1 MEKRARMQ
9 NVLPVYAERGAA
21 RIVAEKKANARS
33 IPFIDGEFSQWY
45 RVGNLQRGGFWRP
58 YTLTAVVLECVLML
72 VSLLFI
78 AHTLFNTNVKANSD
92 WAATIVHVFDSHILY
107 PHAWFTWLLLPA
119 AISAIVF
126 PLLAIMFI
134 SGEERR
140 VLKWVT
146 FTMHLL
152 SALALMP
159 LIAEAFIME
168 FDFRLRGTY
177 WFVQRDF
184 DQKSHV
190 EEARYVL
197 KWWALYASFYERRF
211 MHFHSEET
219 LIRSLEQKIHCCGI
233 ESSNEYWKPEDYT
246 ESGLADSFPS
256 FEPGPFMRY
265 IQTDWAKAAYKA
277 TKHFHVYPQSCCA
290 SCIVNSTRF
299 NISTLTW
306 RPKTM
311 RMLKRALSNVM
322 IDGSTCR
329 SKMKDLHRTHLY
341 PLYGYTTSMFFL
353 NVVLCVFVG
362 MRNFCKWVTEGV
374 DEEKYIEE
382 IKEGKTFRDKLRDRR
397 RVLNEGSN
405 AIYNTAIRVDS
416 SRNRL
421 AIQTQI
427 TQYVPTRKTKRRRKR
442 WKRKF

>member
-78 AHTLFNTNVKANSD
+78 AHTLFNTNVKANSVLGFYILHRNLIAQQYTVVARCKTVFKD

-177 WFVQRDF
+177 W
-184 DQKSHV
+184 
-190 EEARYVL
+190 
-197 KWWALYASFYERRF
+197 
-211 MHFHSEET
+211 
-219 LIRSLEQKIHCCGI
+219 QKIHCCGI

-265 IQTDWAKAAYKA
+265 IQTD
-277 TKHFHVYPQSCCA
+277 
-290 SCIVNSTRF
+290 
-299 NISTLTW
+299 
-306 RPKTM
+306 
-311 RMLKRALSNVM
+311 
-322 IDGSTCR
+322 
-329 SKMKDLHRTHLY
+329 
-341 PLYGYTTSMFFL
+341 
-353 NVVLCVFVG
+353 
-362 MRNFCKWVTEGV
+362 
-374 DEEKYIEE
+374 
-382 IKEGKTFRDKLRDRR
+382 
-397 RVLNEGSN
+397 
-405 AIYNTAIRVDS
+405 
-416 SRNRL
+416 
-421 AIQTQI
+421 
-427 TQYVPTRKTKRRRKR
+427 
-442 WKRKF
+442 